1 MHACLS
7 EWRYSMIIV
16 VALHGE
22 VVNNS
27 VTLDV
32 GGGRAILHDDWRPVQ
47 VDAVVDNEEGIV
59 VVDDII
65 VHADTIQ
72 VLLQQ
77 VLEEQVLLL
86 KSSLLLLDGQLVQVH
101 LVVALVEVV
110 KLLEL
115 IVGVWIYTNYL
126 LDSLLRIL
134 LSVRVRLVEGKHL
147 FFLSFQFTA
156 KLSCLEDTLT
166 ETLVALQCL
175 HAFQTI
181 GYEGA
186 QVLLLGIPQL
196 RHFLLQLMVVSDD
209 GVSLAPQCIVT
220 IVIFPLELLGLEG
233 EPLRLLLH
241 TIDVLLQALDLLRRL
256 VVAGEKLRVKLG
268 LGLCLVHVLLEI
280 NLELV
285 VMIVDLLDQFHL
297 HRLLLLDILVPD
309 LLLLGQECLVHGLE
323 LGLLLLVDSLD
334 HLPELLRLGVVAP
347 GDVRLLPIVFI
358 LEDANIALKFLVQA
372 THSAFLQSDQ
382 VIDVNQVV
390 PQGHLVLFFGLV
402 EVTIKHLQDGILGID
417 LSIVVLL
424 VNLYLLL

>member
-1 MHACLS
+1 MV
-7 EWRYSMIIV
+7 IV

-115 IVGVWIYTNYL
+115 IVGVRIDTNDL
-126 LDSLLRIL
+126 FDGLLRL
-134 LSVRVRLVEGKHL
+134 LLCVRVRLVEGKHL
-147 FFLSFQFTA
+147 FFLSFQLTA
-156 KLSCLEDTLT
+156 KLSCLEDALA
-166 ETLVALQCL
+166 EPLVAFQCL
-175 HAFQTI
+175 HALQTI
-181 GYEGA
+181 GDEGA

-196 RHFLLQLMVVSDD
+196 RHFLLQLMVVFDD
-209 GVSLAPQCIVT
+209 GVSLSPQCIVT

-358 LEDANIALKFLVQA
+358 LEDANIALEFLVQA
-372 THSAFLQSDQ
+372 THAAFLQSD
-382 VIDVNQVV
+382 
-390 PQGHLVLFFGLV
+390 
-402 EVTIKHLQDGILGID
+402 
-417 LSIVVLL
+417 
-424 VNLYLLL
+424 